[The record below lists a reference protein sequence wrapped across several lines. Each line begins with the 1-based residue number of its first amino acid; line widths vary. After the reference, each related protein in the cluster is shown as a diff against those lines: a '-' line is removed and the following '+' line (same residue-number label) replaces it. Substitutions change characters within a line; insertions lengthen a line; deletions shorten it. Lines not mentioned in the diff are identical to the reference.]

1 MTWSHR
7 LETWAWYKLR
17 RRTRNARNRATR
29 ALFATT
35 LAELKPGDI
44 CIDCGANVGT
54 ITKQLA
60 SSGALVH
67 AFEPEPDAFN
77 ALQRNV
83 GHLGNVVLHQVAVG
97 ASDAQVKLFRGAA
110 RKEKTNVS
118 EGATVVSAKSKVVQD
133 SYTLV
138 EQISLA
144 SLLPKLGERIA
155 IMKVDIEGAEVS
167 LLNDL
172 IDKSLH
178 TRIGHIFVETHEK
191 QIPDLRSDTM
201 QLVKR
206 CKTIPNIHLDWW

>member
-1 MTWSHR
+1 MKWSQH
-7 LETWAWYKLR
+7 LETWVWYKLR

-29 ALFATT
+29 AIFAAT

-44 CIDCGANVGT
+44 CIDCGANVGA

-67 AFEPEPDAFN
+67 AFEPEPNAFN
-77 ALQRNV
+77 ALQQNV
-83 GHLGNVVLHQVAVG
+83 GHLSNVVLHQVAVG
-97 ASDAQVKLFRGAA
+97 ASDAQVKLFLGAA
-110 RKEKTNVS
+110 KKEKTNVS
-118 EGATVVSAKSKVVQD
+118 EGATVVPGKSKVVQD
-133 SYTLV
+133 NYALV
-138 EQISLA
+138 KQVSLT
-144 SLLPKLGERIA
+144 SLLPQLGERIA